1 MNSNNKG
8 KTHNTFCNN
17 ILAAIFML
25 SGFVHAQDQATLPV
39 TTDFLDASS
48 GQVLDSRADRLP
60 AFYGKGDAAPSAL
73 TPPGTAWKARWQ
85 TQLVVPAKDD
95 YHFELRGAGMG
106 SLQIDSVDLLA
117 QLNKPSASMTLAAGV
132 HPVSI
137 TLTPPKSGVAQ
148 LRWFWKSSTFG
159 WEPIPTTALK
169 QATQLPS
176 KEHSLVRAQRQL
188 ITENRCNAC
197 HQSEQNIALPEASE
211 MGPSLAGIGSRL
223 NESWV
228 ARWIESPHTH
238 RPGTP
243 MPALFHGADASQKS
257 ADIAA
262 YLATLKAE
270 KPAAG
275 NRGNKESGA
284 KLYKALN
291 CYACHDMNAPGSS
304 ERIPLVNISK
314 KYQGYALTAFLEN
327 PGKHHAATRMPNFK
341 LSHQEAADLAAFLTS
356 LKKQVELKALPK
368 GDAATG
374 KTLLVESGC
383 MNCHDAPGHQ
393 NQAKFSSLTSM
404 LKATSHGAKSGCLA
418 PSSPEKKAPSF
429 STDLTALDKV
439 NSAKLSKAL
448 LQDHSAEYAH
458 RQFQSLNCMACHSRD
473 GVDASRMM
481 RVEEVAHIDITD
493 SKAHS
498 QGPEK
503 LPMLDHFG
511 HKLRADWMAG
521 LFAGNLPEKT
531 RPWLQARMPAW
542 PSRAVALAHGFAHSY
557 GVCEKHSDKHSKP
570 KDAEAQSIN
579 TGKTLVG
586 QQGFSC
592 QACHALGNQAAKAV
606 FEGAGPN
613 LALATKRLRPGYYDQ
628 WMHYPQRFDAATI
641 MPRYATNGVSPLKQ
655 YYDGDA
661 NKQFEAI
668 YNYLRD
674 IAGKTQVGMAPGLI
688 GEYFRLRDGMA
699 ISPDIAASEK
709 PWLVRVD
716 AQVNFAKTKKGFYG
730 LKLSDRFVARW
741 RGTITAPKDGTYN
754 FYVASDDGAL
764 LKINGKEVVNS
775 WGPRSYSE
783 SGGKIELSAG
793 QHEIELTYLELTG
806 EQGCTLSWRPPGGNR
821 PVIPAS
827 QFSHSKAAY
836 EAIAWDPKPWEKA
849 ADIINPY
856 GKFYD
861 VGIPKQ
867 YGTLVG
873 APFRISK
880 DSRGNN
886 DVFRAHALPLSED
899 GNVGVVFDTDTMRLA
914 ATFNHGGIKFEGLPF
929 TGAHG
934 SFPSFSVPPLTSTGS
949 VPGWSSADGNMSDP
963 RLSETNHYPPL
974 GPLPMAWAHFK
985 GAYRSG
991 EKVVFHY
998 TVGQTKVLEHYFLK
1012 SNKDEPAVIARFI
1025 ELAGHDKPLT
1035 LVLADA
1041 PANSEQVD
1049 AMTLRLGE
1057 AHVHVLNAPDGAT
1070 VSLQG
1075 GQARLAIPAGS
1086 SSQTMEILYAEGAD
1100 FAGISPSDISLAA
1113 LCQGGPA
1120 QWPKTISATG
1130 EVAEDSA
1137 SAYVVDRVGL
1147 PDKNPY
1153 TGPLRVAAFDFF
1165 ADGTTAAVCTWDG
1178 DVWIVENVDETL
1190 QNLKWKL
1197 FARGIHEPL
1206 GLKIVDENVYTV
1218 SDDQITRFH
1227 DFNKDGEADYYE
1239 NFNNDWQLTSGFH
1252 AFAFDL
1258 VTDKEGNF
1266 YFALG
1271 MPVRSGGRGFER
1283 VGEHHGTILKV
1294 SKDGSKLSKYAS
1306 GFRAPNGIGISPD
1319 GQVTSGDNE
1328 GTYVPR
1334 SPLNW
1339 IKEGGF
1345 YGVVDSYDKR
1355 AELKSTAF
1363 NKELRL
1369 GREEHREASEE
1380 PKPLVWFSKK
1390 VDNSGGGQVWVTS
1403 DRWGPLKGEL
1413 LHGSYGKSTLYLVL
1427 KEEIKGQMQGGVVKI
1442 PVQLNS
1448 SNMRMRFNERD
1459 GQLYVMGL
1467 KGWQTNAGHR
1477 SSFDRVRYTG
1487 KPIDLPTGL
1496 EIKTDGI
1503 VLRFSE
1509 TLEPASANLAEN
1521 YSLKASDIY
1530 WCKEYGS
1537 QEFHI
1542 NQCNKPLGRKKKGWT
1557 SLKVTEAELLDD
1569 GKSVKITIDALVP
1582 AHMLELNHNIQ
1593 TKDGRPLKAAIHHTI
1608 HKLKQP

>member
-1 MNSNNKG
+1 MKVP
-8 KTHNTFCNN
+8 N
-17 ILAAIFML
+17 IQIYFTLAALVMGIFYAG
-25 SGFVHAQDQATLPV
+25 SVKAEVPV
-39 TTDFLDASS
+39 ITEFINRAN
-48 GQVLDSRADRLP
+48 GEVLDQRADRLP
-60 AFYGKGDAAPSAL
+60 AYYGKAEAAPSAL
-73 TPPGTAWKARWQ
+73 TPAGTAWKARWQ
-85 TQLVVPAKDD
+85 TQLIVPAKDD
-95 YHFELRGAGMG
+95 YHFELRGAGAG
-106 SLQIDSVDLLA
+106 ALQIDDEDVVG
-117 QLNKPSASMTLAAGV
+117 QLNETSAAMTLAAGG
-132 HPVSI
+132 HPLVI
-137 TLTPPKSGVAQ
+137 TFTPPKSGDAQ
-148 LRWFWKSSTFG
+148 LRLFWKSSGFG
-159 WEPIPTTALK
+159 WEPVAATSLK
-169 QATQLPS
+169 QPASLPANQHALLRS
-176 KEHSLVRAQRQL
+176 QRQL
-188 ITENRCNAC
+188 IVENNCNAC
-197 HQSEQNIALPEASE
+197 HQSEHHIALPEASE

-223 NESWV
+223 DETWM
-228 ARWIESPHTH
+228 ARWIENPQSH
-238 RPGTP
+238 RPGTR
-243 MPALFHGADASQKS
+243 MPALFHGADAKQKS

-262 YLATLKAE
+262 YLATMKA
-270 KPAAG
+270 KDPIAG
-275 NRGNKESGA
+275 NKGNKEAGA

-291 CYACHDMNAPGSS
+291 CYACHDMNEPGSI
-304 ERIPLVNISK
+304 ERIPLVNISE
-314 KYQGYALTAFLEN
+314 KYQHHALSAFLQN
-327 PGKHHAATRMPNFK
+327 PGKHHPATRMPDFK
-341 LSHQEAADLAAFLTS
+341 LSKQQAADLAAFLGS
-356 LKKQVELKALPK
+356 LKKEVAKEATPK
-368 GDAATG
+368 GDPARG
-374 KTLLVESGC
+374 KNLLLQSGC
-383 MNCHDAPGHQ
+383 MNCHGAPGHE
-393 NQAKFSSLTSM
+393 NQAKFSNLAAM
-404 LKATSHGAKSGCLA
+404 LKATSQSPQSGCLA
-418 PSSPEKKAPSF
+418 PKSADKKAPHF
-429 STDLTALDKV
+429 SADLSALQKV
-439 NSAKLSKAL
+439 DAAQVSSAL
-448 LQDHSAEYAH
+448 LQDHPAEYAQ
-458 RQFQSLNCMACHSRD
+458 RQFEALNCMACHSRD
-473 GVDASRMM
+473 GMDASRLM
-481 RVEEVAHIDITD
+481 RVEEVAHIDISD
-493 SKAHS
+493 PKAHAT
-498 QGPEK
+498 GPEK

-511 HKLRADWMAG
+511 HKLRADWMAE
-521 LFAGNLPEKT
+521 LFAGTLPEKT
-531 RPWLQARMPAW
+531 RPWLQAQMPAW
-542 PSRAVALAHGFAHSY
+542 PSRAEALATGFAHSY
-557 GVCEKHSDKHSKP
+557 GVCDKHDEP
-570 KDAEAQSIN
+570 KAAGLQSIN
-579 TGKTLVG
+579 AGKALVG

-592 QACHALGNQAAKAV
+592 QACHALGNQPALAV

-613 LALATKRLRPGYYDQ
+613 LALASKRLRPGYYHE
-628 WMHYPQRFDAATI
+628 WMHFPQRFDAATI

-655 YYDGDA
+655 YYEGDA

-674 IAGKTQVGMAPGLI
+674 VAGKTQVGMAPGLV

-699 ISPDIAASEK
+699 ISPDIAAGEK
-709 PWLVRVD
+709 QWLVRVD
-716 AQVNFAKTKKGFYG
+716 AQVNFAKTQTGFYG
-730 LKLSDRFVARW
+730 LKLSDRFIARW
-741 RGTITAPKDGTYN
+741 RGTITAPKDGTYT

-764 LKINGKEVVNS
+764 LKIGGKEVVNS

-783 SGGKIELSAG
+783 SSGKVELSAG
-793 QHEIELTYLELTG
+793 QHEIELTYLELAG
-806 EQGCTLSWRPPGGNR
+806 EQGCVLSWRPPGGNR

-836 EAIAWDPKPWEKA
+836 EAIAWDPKPWKKA
-849 ADIINPY
+849 PDLISPY

-867 YGTLVG
+867 YGSLVG
-873 APFRISK
+873 APFRINK
-880 DSRGNN
+880 DSRGDN

-914 ATFNHGGIKFEGLPF
+914 ATFTHGGIKFEGLPF

-949 VPGWSSADGNMSDP
+949 VPGWSSADGNLSDP

-974 GPLPMAWAHFK
+974 GPLPKDWAHFK
-985 GAYRSG
+985 GAYRHG

-998 TVGQTKVLEHYFLK
+998 TVGEHKVLEHYFLK
-1012 SNKDEPAVIARFI
+1012 SKKDEPAVIARVI
-1025 ELAGHDKPLT
+1025 ELPRLKDSMT

-1041 PANSEQVD
+1041 PQDSEKID
-1049 AMTLRLGE
+1049 GSTLRLGE
-1057 AHVHVLNAPDGAT
+1057 AHVHVLAGADYT
-1070 VSLQG
+1070 LSLQD
-1075 GQARLAIPAGS
+1075 GQARLKILPRDTAG
-1086 SSQTMEILYAEGAD
+1086 QVQILYAEAGD
-1100 FAGISPSDISLAA
+1100 FDAFEPSSFSLAE

-1120 QWPKTISATG
+1120 QWPETIPAQG
-1130 EVAEDSA
+1130 EVAKDEST
-1137 SAYVVDRVGL
+1137 AYVVDRVGL

-1153 TGPLRVAAFDFF
+1153 TGPLRVGAFDFF

-1206 GLKIVDENVYTV
+1206 GLKIVDEKIYTV

-1227 DFNKDGEADYYE
+1227 DLNNDGEADYYE

-1271 MPVRSGGRGFER
+1271 MPVRGGGRGFER

-1294 SKDGSKLSKYAS
+1294 SKDGTKLSKYAS

-1319 GQVTSGDNE
+1319 GQITSGDNE

-1339 IKEGGF
+1339 VKEGGF

-1355 AELKSTAF
+1355 ADLKSTAF
-1363 NKELRL
+1363 NEELRL
-1369 GREEHREASEE
+1369 EREEHREPSEE
-1380 PKPLVWFSKK
+1380 PKPLAWFSKK

-1403 DRWGPLKGEL
+1403 DRWGPLKGTL
-1413 LHGSYGKSTLYLVL
+1413 LHGSYGKSTLYLIL
-1427 KEEIKGQMQGGVVKI
+1427 KEEIEGQMQGGAVKI
-1442 PVQLNS
+1442 PVRLNS
-1448 SNMRMRFNERD
+1448 SNMRMRFNDRD

-1467 KGWQTNAGHR
+1467 KGWQTNAGLR
-1477 SSFDRVRYTG
+1477 SSLDRVRHTG

-1496 EIKTDGI
+1496 EVKTDGI

-1509 TLEPASANLAEN
+1509 TLDPASANLAEN

-1542 NQCNKPLGRKKKGWT
+1542 NQRDKPLGQKQKGWT
-1557 SLKVTEAELLDD
+1557 SLQVTGAKLLDD
-1569 GKSVKITIDALVP
+1569 DKSVKITIDGLVP

>member
-1 MNSNNKG
+1 MKVP
-8 KTHNTFCNN
+8 N
-17 ILAAIFML
+17 IQIYFTLAALVMGIFYAG
-25 SGFVHAQDQATLPV
+25 SVKAEVPV
-39 TTDFLDASS
+39 ITEFINRAN
-48 GQVLDSRADRLP
+48 GEVLDQRADRLP
-60 AFYGKGDAAPSAL
+60 AYYGKAEAAPSAL
-73 TPPGTAWKARWQ
+73 TPAGTAWKARWQ
-85 TQLVVPAKDD
+85 TQLVVQAKDD
-95 YHFELRGAGMG
+95 YHFELRGTGSG
-106 SLQIDSVDLLA
+106 SLQIDGKDLLG
-117 QLNKPSASMTLAAGV
+117 QLNETSAAVTLAAGE
-132 HPVSI
+132 HPLVI
-137 TLTPPKSGVAQ
+137 TFTPPKSGDAQ
-148 LRWFWKSSTFG
+148 LRLFWKSSGFG
-159 WEPIPTTALK
+159 WEPVAATSLK
-169 QATQLPS
+169 QPASLPGDQHALLRS
-176 KEHSLVRAQRQL
+176 QRQL
-188 ITENRCNAC
+188 IVENNCNAC
-197 HQSEQNIALPEASE
+197 HQSEHHIALPEASE

-223 NESWV
+223 DEAWM
-228 ARWIESPHTH
+228 ARWIENPQSH
-238 RPGTP
+238 RPGTR
-243 MPALFHGADASQKS
+243 MPALFHGADAKQKS

-262 YLATLKAE
+262 YLATMKSKTAI
-270 KPAAG
+270 AG
-275 NRGNKESGA
+275 NKGNQEAGA

-291 CYACHDMNAPGSS
+291 CYACHDMNEPGSI
-304 ERIPLVNISK
+304 ERIPLVNISE
-314 KYQGYALTAFLEN
+314 KYQHHALSAFLQN
-327 PGKHHAATRMPNFK
+327 PGKHHPATRMPDFK
-341 LSHQEAADLAAFLTS
+341 LSKQQAADLAAFLSS
-356 LKKQVELKALPK
+356 LKKEVAKEATPE
-368 GDAATG
+368 GDAARG
-374 KTLLVESGC
+374 KNLLLQSGC
-383 MNCHDAPGHQ
+383 MNCHDAPGHE
-393 NQAKFSSLTSM
+393 NQAKFSNLAAM
-404 LKATSHGAKSGCLA
+404 LKATSQSPQSGCLA
-418 PSSPEKKAPSF
+418 PKGEGKKAPHF
-429 STDLTALDKV
+429 SADLSALQ
-439 NSAKLSKAL
+439 KADAAQVTRAL
-448 LQDHSAEYAH
+448 QQDHPAEYAQ
-458 RQFQSLNCMACHSRD
+458 RQFEALNCMACHSRD
-473 GVDASRMM
+473 GQDASRLM
-481 RVEEVAHIDITD
+481 RVEEVAHIDISD
-493 SKAHS
+493 PKAHAT
-498 QGPEK
+498 GPEK

-511 HKLRADWMAG
+511 HKLRADWMAE
-521 LFAGNLPEKT
+521 LFAGTLPEKT
-531 RPWLQARMPAW
+531 RPWLQAQMPAW
-542 PSRAVALAHGFAHSY
+542 PSRAEALATGFAHSY
-557 GVCEKHSDKHSKP
+557 GVCEQHDEP
-570 KDAEAQSIN
+570 KAAGQQSIN
-579 TGKTLVG
+579 AGKALVG

-592 QACHALGNQAAKAV
+592 QACHALGNQAALAV

-613 LALATKRLRPGYYDQ
+613 LALASKRLRPGYYHE
-628 WMHYPQRFDAATI
+628 WMHFPQRFDAATI

-655 YYDGDA
+655 YYEGDA

-674 IAGKTQVGMAPGLI
+674 VAGKTQVGMAPGLI

-699 ISPDIAASEK
+699 ISPDIAAGEK

-716 AQVNFAKTKKGFYG
+716 AQVNFAKTQTGFYG
-730 LKLSDRFVARW
+730 LKLSDRFIARW
-741 RGTITAPKDGTYN
+741 RGTITAPKDGTYT

-764 LKINGKEVVNS
+764 LKIGGKEVVNT

-783 SGGKIELSAG
+783 SSGKIELTAG
-793 QHEIELTYLELTG
+793 QHEIELTYLELAG
-806 EQGCTLSWRPPGGNR
+806 EQGCVLSWRPPGGNR

-827 QFSHSKAAY
+827 QFSHPKAAY
-836 EAIAWDPKPWEKA
+836 EAIAWDPKPWKKA
-849 ADIINPY
+849 PDLLSPY

-867 YGTLVG
+867 YGSLVG
-873 APFRISK
+873 APFRINK
-880 DSRGNN
+880 DSRGDN

-914 ATFNHGGIKFEGLPF
+914 ATFTHGGIKFEGLPF

-949 VPGWSSADGNMSDP
+949 VPGWSSADGKLSDP

-974 GPLPMAWAHFK
+974 GPLPKDWAHYK
-985 GAYRSG
+985 GAYRHG
-991 EKVVFHY
+991 EKVIFHY
-998 TVGQTKVLEHYFLK
+998 TVGEHKVLEHYFLK
-1012 SNKDEPAVIARFI
+1012 SEKDEPAEIARII
-1025 ELAGHDKPLT
+1025 ELPPFKEPLT

-1041 PANSEQVD
+1041 PADSEKIDGNS
-1049 AMTLRLGE
+1049 LRLGK
-1057 AHVHVLNAPDGAT
+1057 AYLRVLAGPDYSL
-1070 VSLQG
+1070 SLQD
-1075 GQARLAIPAGS
+1075 GQAILTMRESHTAAV
-1086 SSQTMEILYAEGAD
+1086 MEIIYSEAAELE
-1100 FAGISPSDISLAA
+1100 SYTPSNFSLTD

-1120 QWPKTISATG
+1120 QWPEIITTTG
-1130 EVAEDSA
+1130 EVAKDDS

-1153 TGPLRVAAFDFF
+1153 TGPLRVGAFDFF

-1206 GLKIVDENVYTV
+1206 GLKIVDEKIYTV

-1227 DFNKDGEADYYE
+1227 DLNNDGEADYYE

-1258 VTDKEGNF
+1258 VTDREGNF

-1319 GQVTSGDNE
+1319 GQITSGDNE

-1339 IKEGGF
+1339 VDEGGF

-1363 NKELRL
+1363 NEELRL
-1369 GREEHREASEE
+1369 GREEHREPSEE
-1380 PKPLVWFSKK
+1380 PKPLAWFSKK

-1403 DRWGPLKGEL
+1403 ERWGPLEGAL
-1413 LHGSYGKSTLYLVL
+1413 LHGSYGMSTLYLIL
-1427 KEEIKGQMQGGVVKI
+1427 KEEIEGQMQGGAVKI

-1467 KGWQTNAGHR
+1467 KGWQTNAGLR
-1477 SSFDRVRYTG
+1477 SSLDRVRYTG

-1496 EIKTDGI
+1496 EVQTDGI

-1509 TLEPASANLAEN
+1509 TLDPASANLAEN

-1542 NQCNKPLGRKKKGWT
+1542 NQRDKPLGQKQKGWT
-1557 SLKVTEAELLDD
+1557 SLQVTGAKLLDD
-1569 GKSVKITIDALVP
+1569 GKSVKITIDGLVP

-1593 TKDGRPLKAAIHHTI
+1593 SKDGRPLKAAIHHTI